1 MKQNKDGSI
10 SITWNIEDVQSL
22 EPGMSDELAMEVLE
36 LALDNHDAN
45 NGINWSVLEFWI
57 AQVKEWEE
65 EGNAIEVLTAIDK
78 FKKEE
83 E

>member
-45 NGINWSVLEFWI
+45 NGINWGVLEAWI

-65 EGNAIEVLTAIDK
+65 EENADK
-78 FKKEE
+78 T
-83 E
+83 

>member
-22 EPGMSDELAMEVLE
+22 EPGMSDELALEVLE

-45 NGINWSVLEFWI
+45 VGINWSVLEFWI
-57 AQVKEWEE
+57 SHV
-65 EGNAIEVLTAIDK
+65 
-78 FKKEE
+78 KKED
-83 E
+83 

>member
-22 EPGMSDELAMEVLE
+22 EPNFSDEQAIEVLE

-45 NGINWSVLEFWI
+45 QGINWTVLEFWI
-57 AQVKEWEE
+57 EQLKEWEKGE
-65 EGNAIEVLTAIDK
+65 
-78 FKKEE
+78 
-83 E
+83 

>member
-10 SITWNIEDVQSL
+10 SITWNIEDVQEL
-22 EPGMSDELAMEVLE
+22 EPDFSEEQSIRVLE

-57 AQVKEWEE
+57 THVKGGDDDEK
-65 EGNAIEVLTAIDK
+65 V
-78 FKKEE
+78 
-83 E
+83 

>member
-10 SITWNIEDVQSL
+10 SITWTIEDVQSL
-22 EPGMSDELAMEVLE
+22 EPGMSDELATEVLE

-57 AQVKEWEE
+57 SQVKEWE
-65 EGNAIEVLTAIDK
+65 
-78 FKKEE
+78 KESE
-83 E
+83 HV

>member
-10 SITWNIEDVQSL
+10 SIIWNIEDVQEL
-22 EPGMSDELAMEVLE
+22 EPDFSEEQAIEVLE

-57 AQVKEWEE
+57 SQVKEWE
-65 EGNAIEVLTAIDK
+65 
-78 FKKEE
+78 KESE
-83 E
+83 HV

>member
-22 EPGMSDELAMEVLE
+22 EPGMSDELALEVLE

-45 NGINWSVLEFWI
+45 VGINWSVLEFWI
-57 AQVKEWEE
+57 SQ
-65 EGNAIEVLTAIDK
+65 I
-78 FKKEE
+78 KEE
-83 E
+83 D

>member
-10 SITWNIEDVQSL
+10 SITWTIEDVQSL
-22 EPGMSDELAMEVLE
+22 EPGMSDELATEVLE

-57 AQVKEWEE
+57 SQVKEWEE
-65 EGNAIEVLTAIDK
+65 E
-78 FKKEE
+78 EE
-83 E
+83 